1 MSFTKNRRKIERQ
14 IENKMKNNEETA
26 GFFSLQRNNVRW
38 GTTTLMTSS
47 KDNKDS
53 SLPHA
58 ASRLVLYTK
67 LKKGDKKQQTKREKE
82 QRKKK
87 KKKRSRKEQ
96 GGSGFWGGDGGA
108 SGGSGS
114 ELAGPFGSLWCP
126 SLSGGAGGQ
135 WVMVQARKL
144 SGISVCV
151 YMCFFCM
158 WSFPPVAELNSN
170 LSHTIW
176 VRWRSFECDLFSPD
190 FRLFTFQTVFHSQSP
205 DWHLY
210 ELG

>member
-82 QRKKK
+82 QRKK

-170 LSHTIW
+170 LSHTVW